1 MSRVRQNSA
10 NIRFVRDSEK
20 GISAERK
27 HADSLQILKEVESWD
42 ITNFLSKVFFQ
53 LCSQQAWG
61 QKKRSKM
68 RCACTLLNRAS
79 AQYRR
84 KQKIP

>member
-27 HADSLQILKEVESWD
+27 YADSLQTLKEEG
-42 ITNFLSKVFFQ
+42 TNFLSKVFFQ
-53 LCSQQAWG
+53 LCASRGLGGRRNAPKCVAPVLCWTRGVSTIQA
-61 QKKRSKM
+61 QTR
-68 RCACTLLNRAS
+68 NF
-79 AQYRR
+79 
-84 KQKIP
+84 I